1 MNDFFEK
8 LKKIFKEKPEY
19 LEGNLGKF
27 IYNQL
32 IFHDLGNQNEAQISI
47 WDYFSD
53 WDYKY
58 NKNNK
63 IINYEGDYF
72 YYFKHNEEDIL
83 KDAIKL
89 YIPMD
94 SNHILEG
101 VNQLFDFIIEN
112 NISHNS
118 KVARKIRNDCVV
130 VRVSNLDDAKKIIDF
145 VKNNKYINEGLLKV
159 NPFTLNV
166 NGVGLAKDS
175 HFSYNDEI
183 AKSIANLIK
192 ILKEKDRLDSLNVD
206 TFILY
211 LEQLKDDNLFLNEL
225 HKLQLAVIK
234 NKNLSFEEFEN
245 TIYTKLTNK
254 EELLKDIIILQYRR
268 KGLTE
273 TISAIQQFIVDENID
288 KFVNVDGCNKKIKY
302 NFTSNYIKQML
313 IDNGMSLEEYV
324 NYLLDDI
331 KEIKIL
337 ENAYKETFKECG
349 AEQAKEA
356 ILQYVADGDD
366 GYITSE
372 NDARHNVRN
381 NIDYDNIDE
390 IFYEW
395 ANTRDI
401 HAISLAS
408 KFCDELE
415 KKYTSIIKK

>member
-19 LEGNLGKF
+19 LEGKLEDF

-32 IFHDLGNQNEAQISI
+32 IFHDLGRKDEAQISI
-47 WDYFSD
+47 WDYFSN

-72 YYFKHNEEDIL
+72 YYFKHNEQDIL

-118 KVARKIRNDCVV
+118 KVASKIRNDCVV
-130 VRVSNLDDAKKIIDF
+130 IRVSNLDDAKKIIDF
-145 VKNNKYINEGLLKV
+145 VKNNEYINEGLLNV
-159 NPFTLNV
+159 NPFTLNI

-192 ILKEKDRLDSLNVD
+192 ILNEKDRLDNLNVD

-211 LEQLKDDNLFLNEL
+211 LEQLKDDNLFLSEL

-234 NKNLSFEEFEN
+234 NKNLSFDELEN
-245 TIYTKLTNK
+245 NIYTKLTDK
-254 EELLKDIIILQYRR
+254 EELLRDIIILQYRK
-268 KGLTE
+268 KGITE
-273 TISAIQQFIVDENID
+273 TMSAIKQFILDEDID
-288 KFVNVDGCNKKIKY
+288 NFVNIDGCNKKIKY
-302 NFTSNYIKQML
+302 NFTSNDIKQIL
-313 IDNGMSLEEYV
+313 INSGMSLEEYV
-324 NYLLDDI
+324 DYLLEDVR
-331 KEIKIL
+331 EIKIL
-337 ENAYKETFKECG
+337 ENAYKETLKNCG
-349 AEQAKEA
+349 AEQAKSA
-356 ILQYVADGDD
+356 ILQYIADGED

-381 NIDYDNIDE
+381 NINYENIDE
-390 IFYEW
+390 IIYEW
-395 ANTRDI
+395 ANTRDVPAMAL
-401 HAISLAS
+401 AIQ
-408 KFCDELE
+408 FCNELE
-415 KKYTSIIKK
+415 KKYTSTIKK

>member
-19 LEGNLGKF
+19 LEGKLEDF

-32 IFHDLGNQNEAQISI
+32 IFHNLGKKDEAQKSVE
-47 WDYFSD
+47 DCFYG

-72 YYFKHNEEDIL
+72 YYFKHNEQDIL

-118 KVARKIRNDCVV
+118 KVASKIRNDCVV

-145 VKNNKYINEGLLKV
+145 VKNNEYINEGLLNI
-159 NPFTLNV
+159 NPFTLNI
-166 NGVGLAKDS
+166 NGVGFAKDS

-192 ILKEKDRLDSLNVD
+192 ILNEKDRLDSLNVD

-211 LEQLKDDNLFLNEL
+211 LEQLKDDNLFLSEL

-234 NKNLSFEEFEN
+234 NKNLSFDELEN
-245 TIYTKLTNK
+245 NIYTKLADK
-254 EELLKDIIILQYRR
+254 EELLRDIIILQYRK
-268 KGLTE
+268 KGITE
-273 TISAIQQFIVDENID
+273 TMSAIKQFILDEDID
-288 KFVNVDGCNKKIKY
+288 NFVNIDGCNKKIKY
-302 NFTSNYIKQML
+302 NFTSNDIRQML
-313 IDNGMSLEEYV
+313 INNGMSLEEYV
-324 NYLLDDI
+324 DYLLEDVS
-331 KEIKIL
+331 EIKIL
-337 ENAYKETFKECG
+337 ENAYKETLKKYG
-349 AEQAKEA
+349 AEQAKSA
-356 ILQYVADGDD
+356 ILQYIADGDD

-390 IFYEW
+390 IIYGW
-395 ANTRDI
+395 SNTRDI
-401 HAISLAS
+401 DVISLAS
-408 KFCDELE
+408 QFCDELE
-415 KKYTSIIKK
+415 KKYTSMIKK

>member
-19 LEGNLGKF
+19 LEGKLEDF

-32 IFHDLGNQNEAQISI
+32 IFHDLGKKDEAQKSVE
-47 WDYFSD
+47 DCFYG

-63 IINYEGDYF
+63 INNFKGGYF
-72 YYFKHNEEDIL
+72 YYFRYNEQDIL

-118 KVARKIRNDCVV
+118 KVASKIRNDCVV

-145 VKNNKYINEGLLKV
+145 VKNNEYINEGLLNV
-159 NPFTLNV
+159 NPFTLNI

-192 ILKEKDRLDSLNVD
+192 ILNEKDRLDSLNVD

-211 LEQLKDDNLFLNEL
+211 LEQLKDDNLFLSEL

-234 NKNLSFEEFEN
+234 NKNLSFDELEN
-245 TIYTKLTNK
+245 NIYTKLADK
-254 EELLKDIIILQYRR
+254 EELLRDIIILQYRK
-268 KGLTE
+268 KGITE
-273 TISAIQQFIVDENID
+273 TMSAIKQFILDEDID
-288 KFVNVDGCNKKIKY
+288 NFVNIDGCNKKIKY
-302 NFTSNYIKQML
+302 NFTSNDIKQML
-313 IDNGMSLEEYV
+313 INNGMSLEEYV
-324 NYLLDDI
+324 DYLLEDVS
-331 KEIKIL
+331 EIKIL
-337 ENAYKETFKECG
+337 ENAYKETLKKYG
-349 AEQAKEA
+349 AEQAKTA
-356 ILQYVADGDD
+356 ILQYIADGDD

-390 IFYEW
+390 IIYGW
-395 ANTRDI
+395 SNTRDI
-401 HAISLAS
+401 DVISLAS
-408 KFCDELE
+408 QFCDELE
-415 KKYTSIIKK
+415 KKYTSMIKK